1 MEALK
6 IEGLSKYFGGVQAV
20 HDVSFNVSIGEKLA
34 IIGPNGAGKTTLFNL
49 LNGQLSPTKGHI
61 YFYGEDITSLQ
72 TNRRAH
78 LGMSRSFQIT
88 SLFASL
94 TAKQN
99 CLLALHGTRFSSYQM
114 FRSINAYKHLLVK
127 AEALLESV
135 GLLEKRDELVGYM
148 SHGEQRKL
156 EIAIS
161 LALEPKLL
169 LLDEPS
175 AGLAP
180 SESIAI
186 MDIMRNQRKDITT
199 LIVDH
204 DMDLVFGVAER
215 ILVFHYGQIIAD
227 GTPHAVQNNPRVK
240 EIYMAPEKGV

>member
-1 MEALK
+1 
-6 IEGLSKYFGGVQAV
+6 
-20 HDVSFNVSIGEKLA
+20 
-34 IIGPNGAGKTTLFNL
+34 
-49 LNGQLSPTKGHI
+49 
-61 YFYGEDITSLQ
+61 
-72 TNRRAH
+72 
-78 LGMSRSFQIT
+78 
-88 SLFASL
+88 
-94 TAKQN
+94 
-99 CLLALHGTRFSSYQM
+99 
-114 FRSINAYKHLLVK
+114 
-127 AEALLESV
+127 
-135 GLLEKRDELVGYM
+135 M